1 MQRHRRK
8 SQDIPC
14 PYTGVSKG
22 YRLDTFYAHTDPEN
36 PKKLPEHGGRWHLL
50 KDHLE
55 ETAKLAKE
63 FASAFGAGEWGY
75 LAGLWHDSGK
85 YSLEFQKRV
94 RSSSEAHLEQHGR
107 VDHSTYGAQ
116 MAASKWNTGEGKTLA
131 YIIAGHHGGLP
142 EGKSDGQSCLAK
154 RIEKPLPYSFYC
166 PTELFDQAKPVLP
179 FGLDKSRFHFEL
191 SFFVRM
197 LFSCLT
203 DGDFLDTEK
212 HMAPKKAVLRPA
224 ERDLSDLAQKLENH
238 IKELQRQAEST
249 KVNRLRS
256 RILSECRQAGLQQP
270 GLFSL
275 TVPTGGGKTLSSMA
289 FAMTHGLRY
298 GHKRIIYV
306 IPYTSIIEQNA
317 RVFRDVFGDD
327 AVLEHHSNYEPQ
339 EEDSKTRLASEN
351 WDSPIVV
358 TTNVQFF
365 ESLFAC
371 RGSRCRKLHN
381 IAQSVIILDE
391 VQTLPSEY
399 LLPCLEVI
407 RELASHYQCS
417 IVLCSATQPAVQHRP
432 DFPLGLQNVKEITS
446 NPLSLYQQLKR
457 VGVQYIGHQTDNEII
472 QQLNQNRQVLCIVN
486 TRKHAKCLF
495 EGLASQNNIFH
506 LSASMYPLHR
516 SGVLQKIKAAL
527 KSDKLCR
534 VISTQLVEAGVDID
548 FPVVYRAMTGLDS
561 IAQAAGRCNREGRLD
576 CGQVFV
582 FESENPLPPG
592 HFRHTAQTA
601 EGVIRRFPRD
611 MLSLEAIEE
620 YFKEYYWKQD
630 KQLDK
635 EGILDLI
642 QQGAKA
648 CDFPFR
654 TIAEKFKLI
663 SEENKPVIIAREPE
677 AQKLIKDARNA
688 ETLRGFSRKFQKYTV
703 QINPRYWNKLMEAG
717 AIEMVRDIFP
727 VLLWPNQYDDQSGL
741 NTDNPNPNPNDLIC

>member
-1 MQRHRRK
+1 ME
-8 SQDIPC
+8 
-14 PYTGVSKG
+14 
-22 YRLDTFYAHTDPEN
+22 FYAHTDPQYPE
-36 PKKLPEHGGRWHLL
+36 KLPENGGRWHLL

-55 ETAKLAKE
+55 GTAQLAKK
-63 FASAFGAGEWGY
+63 FACAFGAGNWGY

-85 YSLEFQKRV
+85 YSKEFQQQLRNSANAHIEQ
-94 RSSSEAHLEQHGR
+94 SSR

-116 MAASKWNTGEGKTLA
+116 IATRKWTKGEGKVLA
-131 YIIAGHHGGLP
+131 YVIAGHHAGLP
-142 EGKSDGQSCLAK
+142 EGQSNDQSCLEK
-154 RIEKPLPYSFYC
+154 RINKSLPYTFHC
-166 PTELFDQAKPVLP
+166 PESLFEHQKPDLP
-179 FGLDKSRFHFEL
+179 FMLDKDRFCFEL
-191 SFFVRM
+191 NFFIRM

-212 HMAPKKAVLRPA
+212 HMDPEKGALRCK
-224 ERDLSDLAQKLENH
+224 ECNLGDLTQKLKIH
-238 IKELQRQAEST
+238 IDQLQCRAKPSN
-249 KVNRLRS
+249 VNRLRAE
-256 RILSECRQAGLQQP
+256 ILKECRQAALQQP

-289 FAMTHGLRY
+289 FALTHALRY

-371 RGSRCRKLHN
+371 RSSRCRKLHN

-391 VQTLPSEY
+391 VQTLPSAY

-407 RELASHYQCS
+407 RELTLHYHCS
-417 IVLCSATQPAVQHRP
+417 IVLCSATQPAVQYRS
-432 DFPLGLQNVKEITS
+432 DFPCGLQNVKEITS
-446 NPLSLYQQLKR
+446 DPSSLYQQLKR
-457 VGVQYIGHQTDNEII
+457 VSVQYIGPQTDNDLI
-472 QQLNQNRQVLCIVN
+472 QQLNQNRQVLCVVN
-486 TRKHAKCLF
+486 TRKHAKSLF
-495 EGLASQNNIFH
+495 EGLASHNNIFH

-516 SGVLQKIKAAL
+516 SAVLKKIKTAL
-527 KSDKLCR
+527 KDGEPCR

-548 FPVVYRAMTGLDS
+548 FPVVYRAMAGLDS

-582 FESENPLPPG
+582 FESEHPLPPG
-592 HFRHTAQTA
+592 YFRHTAQAA
-601 EGVIRRFPRD
+601 EGVIRRFPQD
-611 MLSLEAIEE
+611 MLSLEAIED
-620 YFKEYYWKQD
+620 YFKEYYWKQGE
-630 KQLDK
+630 QLDK
-635 EGILDLI
+635 EQILDLI

-648 CDFPFR
+648 CNFPFR
-654 TIAEKFKLI
+654 TITEKFKLI
-663 SEENKPVIIAREPE
+663 SEENKPVIIARKPE
-677 AQKLIKDARNA
+677 AQELIEDARRA
-688 ETLRGFSRKFQKYTV
+688 DTLRGFGRKFQKYTV

-717 AIEMVRDIFP
+717 AIEMVRELFP
-727 VLLWPNQYDDQSGL
+727 VLVWHNLYDDNIGL
-741 NTDNPNPNPNDLIC
+741 NTDNGVNPDPNDLVC

>member
-1 MQRHRRK
+1 M
-8 SQDIPC
+8 
-14 PYTGVSKG
+14 
-22 YRLDTFYAHTDPEN
+22 DTFYAHTDPEN
-36 PKKLPEHGGRWHLL
+36 PEKLPGHGGRWQLL

-55 ETAKLAKE
+55 GTAKLSQK
-63 FASAFGAGEWGY
+63 FAVAFGAGDWGY

-85 YSLEFQKRV
+85 YSLEFQKRL
-94 RSSSEAHLEQHGR
+94 RSSSDAHIEQHSR
-107 VDHSTYGAQ
+107 VDHSTYGGQ
-116 MAASKWNTGEGKTLA
+116 MAVNKWNTGEGKTLA
-131 YIIAGHHGGLP
+131 YTIAGHHGGLP

-154 RIEKPLPYSFYC
+154 RIEKPLPYSFHC
-166 PTELFDQAKPVLP
+166 PKELFDQAKPVLP
-179 FGLDKSRFHFEL
+179 FALDKSRFHFEL

-212 HMAPKKAVLRPA
+212 HMAPGKAVLRPA
-224 ERDLSDLAQKLENH
+224 ESDLSDLAQILENH
-238 IKELQRQAEST
+238 INQLQHQAEST
-249 KVNRLRS
+249 KVNMLRAQ
-256 RILSECRQAGLQQP
+256 ILSECRQAALQQP

-289 FAMTHGLRY
+289 FALAHGLRC

-327 AVLEHHSNYEPQ
+327 AVLEHHSNYEPRK
-339 EEDSKTRLASEN
+339 EDFKTRLASEN

-391 VQTLPSEY
+391 VQALPSEF

-407 RELASHYQCS
+407 RELTKHYQCS
-417 IVLCSATQPAVQHRP
+417 IVLCSATQPAVQHGP
-432 DFPLGLQNVKEITS
+432 DFSSGLQNVKEITS

-457 VGVQYIGHQTDNEII
+457 VAVQYIGRQTDNEII
-472 QQLNQNRQVLCIVN
+472 HQLNQNRQVLCIVN
-486 TRKHAKCLF
+486 TRKHAKSLF
-495 EGLASQNNIFH
+495 EGLASQDNTFH
-506 LSASMYPLHR
+506 LSASMYPQHR
-516 SGVLQKIKAAL
+516 SGVLQKINAAL
-527 KSDKLCR
+527 NNGTPCR
-534 VISTQLVEAGVDID
+534 VISTQLIEAGVDID
-548 FPVVYRAMTGLDS
+548 FAVVYRAMAGLDS
-561 IAQAAGRCNREGRLD
+561 IAQAAGRCNREGRLRS
-576 CGQVFV
+576 GQVFV

-592 HFRHTAQTA
+592 YFRHTAQTA
-601 EGVIRRFPRD
+601 EGVIRRFPQD

-620 YFKEYYWKQD
+620 YFKEYYWKQGER
-630 KQLDK
+630 LDK

-642 QQGAKA
+642 RQGAKA

-654 TIAEKFKLI
+654 QIAEKFKLI
-663 SEENKPVIIAREPE
+663 PEENKPVIIPREPE
-677 AQKLIKDARNA
+677 ARKLIEDARNA
-688 ETLRGFSRKFQKYTV
+688 DTLRGFSRKFQKYTV
-703 QINPRYWNKLMEAG
+703 QINPRNWSRLMEAG

-727 VLLWPNQYDDQSGL
+727 VLLWPDQYDEQTGL
-741 NTDNPNPNPNDLIC
+741 NTDDPNPNPNDLIC

>member
-1 MQRHRRK
+1 M
-8 SQDIPC
+8 DA
-14 PYTGVSKG
+14 
-22 YRLDTFYAHTDPEN
+22 FYAHTDPEN
-36 PKKLPEHGGRWHLL
+36 PEKLPEHGGRWHLL

-55 ETAKLAKE
+55 GTAKLSQK
-63 FASAFGAGEWGY
+63 FAAAFGAGDWGY

-85 YSLEFQKRV
+85 YSLEFQKRL
-94 RSSSEAHLEQHGR
+94 RSSSDAHIEQHDR

-142 EGKSDGQSCLAK
+142 EGQSDGQSSLAK
-154 RIEKPLPYSFYC
+154 RIEKPLPYSFNC
-166 PTELFDQAKPVLP
+166 PAELFDQPKPVLP

-212 HMAPKKAVLRPA
+212 HMAPGKAVLRPA
-224 ERDLSDLAQKLENH
+224 ESDLSDLAQNLESH
-238 IKELQRQAEST
+238 INQLQHQAEST
-249 KVNRLRS
+249 RVNVLRAH
-256 RILSECRQAGLQQP
+256 ILSECRQAALHQP

-289 FAMTHGLRY
+289 FALAHGLRY

-327 AVLEHHSNYEPQ
+327 AVLEHHSNYEPR

-365 ESLFAC
+365 ESLFAY

-381 IAQSVIILDE
+381 ISQSVIILDE
-391 VQTLPSEY
+391 VQTLPSEF
-399 LLPCLEVI
+399 LLPCIEVI

-432 DFPLGLQNVKEITS
+432 DFLLGLQNVKEITS

-457 VGVQYIGHQTDNEII
+457 VGVQYTGRQTDNEII
-472 QQLNQNRQVLCIVN
+472 HQLNQHRQVLCIVN
-486 TRKHAKCLF
+486 TRKHAKSLF
-495 EGLASQNNIFH
+495 EGLASENNTFH

-516 SGVLQKIKAAL
+516 SRILKEIKAAL
-527 KSDKLCR
+527 KEGKPCR

-548 FPVVYRAMTGLDS
+548 FPVVYRAMAGLDS

-582 FESENPLPPG
+582 FESEHPQPPG

-601 EGVIRRFPRD
+601 EGVIRRFPQD
-611 MLSLEAIEE
+611 MLSLEAIDE
-620 YFKEYYWKQD
+620 YFKEYYWKQG
-630 KQLDK
+630 QRLDK

-642 QQGAKA
+642 RQGAKA

-663 SEENKPVIIAREPE
+663 PEENKPIIIPRELE
-677 AQKLIKDARNA
+677 AQELIEDVRNTD
-688 ETLRGFSRKFQKYTV
+688 TLRGFGRKFQKYTV
-703 QINPRYWNKLMEAG
+703 QINPRYWDKLMEAG

-727 VLLWPNQYDDQSGL
+727 VLLWPDQYDEQTGL
-741 NTDNPNPNPNDLIC
+741 ILDEKGLCFGFSIV